1 MKTMKRLILIFIS
14 LCAFQGLAYSGSYSE
29 TYSGKGE
36 VAPCPEW
43 YGNNEWNVSIWGT
56 YSFTGTEFAPNPS
69 LVDLIQ
75 STSEGHTV
83 FGTFDRYVGND
94 HAWGGG
100 ADIKYFFARYFGI
113 GIQGFGLDAKRSSFE
128 IDSRPLDGI
137 LVLEHTTDR
146 RVVGSVLGTIT
157 LRYPIP
163 CSRFS
168 PYAWAGVGAIFG
180 GGERDKVI
188 TSEIPGAPETEEG
201 EVPFVNARTEHFDSR
216 TELMGQF
223 GGGLEYRFTR
233 NIGWTGD
240 FNWNVV
246 NGAHNDFGM
255 FRTGIN
261 FAF

>member
-1 MKTMKRLILIFIS
+1 MKRLTLLLIS
-14 LCAFQGLAYSGSYSE
+14 VCAFQGLAYSGSYSE
-29 TYSGKGE
+29 RKE

-43 YGNNEWNVSIWGT
+43 YGNNEWNVAIWGA

-113 GIQGFGLDAKRSSFE
+113 GIQGFGLDAKRSGFE
-128 IDSRPLDGI
+128 INSQPLDDI
-137 LVLEHTTDR
+137 LVLEKTTDR
-146 RVVGSVLGTIT
+146 RVVGSVLGTFT

-180 GGERDKVI
+180 GGESDRVI
-188 TSEIPGAPETEEG
+188 TSEILGGPQPAEEG
-201 EVPFVNARTEHFDSR
+201 QVPFVNARTEHSGSR
-216 TELMGQF
+216 PELMGQF

-233 NIGWTGD
+233 HIGWTND

>member
-1 MKTMKRLILIFIS
+1 MKRLILTLIILS
-14 LCAFQGLAYSGSYSE
+14 AFHGLAYSGTSAD
-29 TYSGKGE
+29 KGY

-43 YGNNEWNVSIWGT
+43 YGDNEWNVGLSGA
-56 YSFTGTEFAPNPS
+56 YAFTGTEFAPNPS
-69 LVDLIQ
+69 LIDLIQ
-75 STSEGHTV
+75 SSSEGHTV
-83 FGTFDRYVGND
+83 YGTFDRYLGGD
-94 HAWGGG
+94 HAWGG
-100 ADIKYFFARYFGI
+100 AVDIKYFFARYFGV
-113 GIQGFGLDAKRSSFE
+113 GIQGFGLNGRRSGFE
-128 IDSRPLDGI
+128 INSQPLDDI
-137 LVLEHTTDR
+137 LVLEKHTDHR
-146 RVVGSVLGTIT
+146 LVGSVLGTFT

-180 GGERDKVI
+180 GGESDRVI
-188 TSEIPGAPETEEG
+188 TTEIGPLPPVEG
-201 EVPFVNARTEHFDSR
+201 DVPFVNARTVHSGSR
-216 TELMGQF
+216 TELVGQF

-233 NIGWTGD
+233 HIGWTND

>member
-1 MKTMKRLILIFIS
+1 MKRLALILTIFSTFLGIS
-14 LCAFQGLAYSGSYSE
+14 YAGTASYSD
-29 TYSGKGE
+29 KKE
-36 VAPCPEW
+36 VAPCPQW
-43 YGNNEWNVSIWGT
+43 YGDNEWNVTLWGT
-56 YSFTGTEFAPNPS
+56 YSFTGTEFAPNPDV
-69 LVDLIQ
+69 VDLIQ

-100 ADIKYFFARYFGI
+100 ADVKYFFARYFGI
-113 GIQGFGLDAKRSSFE
+113 GIQGFGLDAHRSSFE
-128 IDSRPLDGI
+128 IDWRPLDNAF
-137 LVLEHTTDR
+137 LTEKTSDH
-146 RVVGSVLGTIT
+146 RVVGSVLGTFT
-157 LRYPIP
+157 MRYPIP
-163 CSRFS
+163 CSRFA

-180 GGERDKVI
+180 GGEHDRVI
-188 TSEIPGAPETEEG
+188 TEEIVAPPGVVPDE
-201 EVPFVNARTEHFDSR
+201 PFVNAHAEHFGSR

-223 GGGLEYRFTR
+223 GGGIEYRFTR
-233 NIGWTGD
+233 HIGWTND